1 MPMYLEETICSINQ
15 YLRELMHS
23 DQTDLK
29 SEHLSCQSYKE
40 LTLPLNLIRSVIETY
55 LATSIEMT
63 KHRYTLYTFLN
74 FKHDVS
80 LYK

>member
-1 MPMYLEETICSINQ
+1 MYLEETICSINQ

-40 LTLPLNLIRSVIETY
+40 LTLPLNLIIIQRDIISSNINTDE
-55 LATSIEMT
+55 
-63 KHRYTLYTFLN
+63 
-74 FKHDVS
+74 
-80 LYK
+80 